1 MDSKGI
7 LAGIL
12 SELGQNTREFADSIG
27 YSLTKL
33 YDVQRGKTKRLN
45 DELVDR
51 ILEKYPRFNRVW
63 LLTGE
68 GEMLKSAARPSQAQP
83 SDDRE
88 TTERRPREQTPARKR
103 IPLYSDIV
111 SIGGYNDD
119 IANTDTAAAAPAE
132 WIDAGDWFPEATAA
146 IRHYGDSMVEYP
158 AGSILVLKRVHDT
171 RLLLNGRNYVIET
184 TEFRVTK
191 QLQYDGGDYLMAYSS
206 NPETYPDGRQVH
218 SPIKIPLETVRH
230 IDLVLGCV
238 QKEYSNGAIPIIN
251 SKN

>member
-1 MDSKGI
+1 MNERLKKFLDFEGMSVRQFEAKIGSSDGKI
-7 LAGIL
+7 AKFLTSNSSLKSDTLNMIMENFPQL
-12 SELGQNTREFADSIG
+12 SIE
-27 YSLTKL
+27 
-33 YDVQRGKTKRLN
+33 
-45 DELVDR
+45 
-51 ILEKYPRFNRVW
+51 W

-68 GEMLKSAARPSQAQP
+68 GEMLKSNTQKHQEITKELPRNYLQ
-83 SDDRE
+83 
-88 TTERRPREQTPARKR
+88 TTTQQRKR